1 MDLWKLARS
10 LVAGAAATLAD
21 LGALAVLVS
30 VAGLAPRVASL
41 PALVAGGAVQF
52 FGNRRWVFRAE
63 NGSLPRQVI
72 LFVLVEAIALGLNA
86 LFYDGAMH
94 AVSPHLYLAARLVTS
109 NLVYVIWSYPM
120 WHFVFGVER
129 RPR

>member
-10 LVAGAAATLAD
+10 LLAGAAATVAD
-21 LGALAVLVS
+21 LAALAFLVS
-30 VAGLAPRVASL
+30 VAGVDPRVASL

-52 FGNRRWVFRAE
+52 FGNRRYVFRAE
-63 NGSLPRQVI
+63 DGSLPRQVI
-72 LFVLVEAIALGLNA
+72 LFLLVEAIALGLNG
-86 LFYDGAMH
+86 LFYDGAMR

-109 NLVYVIWSYPM
+109 NLVYVAWSYPM

-129 RPR
+129 KPR